1 MSTTVHQIKSIDPDK
16 LLGLKANLYYVNEL
30 NRFQLGSVLFEVIED
45 ESDGYRSYYAQLQVI
60 DTERKKNPGD
70 FLAEVEIVK
79 VNREQQFDGYQI
91 QDADGHVWIEFGT
104 DNYDD
109 YYPCFVFN
117 TNPKKT

>member
-45 ESDGYRSYYAQLQVI
+45 ESDGYRSYFQELQVI
-60 DTERKKNPGD
+60 DTERRKNPGD
-70 FLAEVEIVK
+70 FLAEVTIEK
-79 VNREQQFDGYQI
+79 VHEQDMDGYHI
-91 QDADGHVWIEFGT
+91 VDKDGHVWVEFGT
-104 DNYDD
+104 NNNDD
-109 YYPCFVFN
+109 YYPCFYFT